1 MGVNCARCSEDLSH
15 TLQGVLILY
24 SLEASSAPDK
34 FSKPRRQPQP
44 RQEWMQGLWGTSGPV
59 WVRKVLAASKPL
71 LWLPALCWR
80 PPQNLASFG
89 TFLWGTPMNCDRL
102 CQEQRKWLLLLL
114 LSDLDLGKDILGLCG
129 TVCEP
134 AGQLEVALRLQLRPE
149 NLLVGVMH
157 YLHWYIG
164 DCQIVVS
171 KTFVLPANLKG
182 SSGAEYFDT
191 KWIHVEKAGSL
202 WSAYDRSPDTKVW
215 KEEMFSNAD
224 LLPISL
230 LTWL

>member
-71 LWLPALCWR
+71 LWLPTLCWR
-80 PPQNLASFG
+80 LPQNLASFG

-102 CQEQRKWLLLLL
+102 CQEQRKWLWML

-149 NLLVGVMH
+149 SLLVGVMH
-157 YLHWYIG
+157 YLHWYFG
-164 DCQIVVS
+164 DHLIAVS